1 MIFCF
6 ATDPDG
12 SGNTDNSDNTDAG
25 GDTLLRGSN
34 AIESESSRRV
44 SKGAVVSM
52 SVVGGVVLMGAVGY
66 VMMRRPAQ
74 GFSSV

>member
-6 ATDPDG
+6 ATDPNG
-12 SGNTDNSDNTDAG
+12 SGNTDNSDITDNG
-25 GDTLLRGSN
+25 EETLLRGNN
-34 AIESESSRRV
+34 AIESGSSRRV

-52 SVVGGVVLMGAVGY
+52 SVVGGVVLVGAVGY

>member
-6 ATDPDG
+6 ATDPNG
-12 SGNTDNSDNTDAG
+12 SGNTDNSDINDTG
-25 GDTLLRGSN
+25 EETLLRGNN
-34 AIESESSRRV
+34 AIESGSSRRI

-52 SVVGGVVLMGAVGY
+52 SVVGGVVLVGAVGY
-66 VMMRRPAQ
+66 VMMRRPSK